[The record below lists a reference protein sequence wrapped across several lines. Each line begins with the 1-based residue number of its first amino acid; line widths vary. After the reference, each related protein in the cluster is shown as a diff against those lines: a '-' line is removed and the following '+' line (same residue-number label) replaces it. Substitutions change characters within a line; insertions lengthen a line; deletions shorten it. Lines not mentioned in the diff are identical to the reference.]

1 MVKPVGGRG
10 VKAPYET
17 THVRVP
23 VPIKPKI
30 QAMIEA
36 FRESY
41 NSDPEKPLT
50 GLVVVDKVEDEV
62 EEGEDEYEYSDTEII
77 KSQAEQI
84 RNAAFEIQ
92 SLNQELNQARNLLT
106 GLGDA
111 LEVARKLV
119 KAKKSASQSM
129 AKLLTDIYRTEVTVE
144 DLR

>member
-36 FRESY
+36 FRENY
-41 NSDPEKPLT
+41 QSDPGKPLT
-50 GLVVVDKVEDEV
+50 GLTIVDDLEDEV
-62 EEGEDEYEYSDTEII
+62 EEVEDEYEYPDAEII

-84 RNAAFEIQ
+84 RNAAFEIP
-92 SLNQELNQARNLLT
+92 SLNRELDQLRNLLT
-106 GLGDA
+106 SLEDA
-111 LEVARKLV
+111 LVVGRSLV

-129 AKLLTDIYRTEVTVE
+129 AKLLSEIYQAEVTVE

>member
-23 VPIKPKI
+23 IPIKPKV

-36 FRESY
+36 FRENY
-41 NSDPEKPLT
+41 QSDPEKPLT
-50 GLVVVDKVEDEV
+50 GLTIVDGLEDEA
-62 EEGEDEYEYSDTEII
+62 EEVEDEYEYSDAEII

-92 SLNQELNQARNLLT
+92 SLNQELNQLRNLLT
-106 GLGDA
+106 SLDEA
-111 LEVARKLV
+111 LEVSRKLV

-129 AKLLTDIYRTEVTVE
+129 AKLLSDIYRTEVTVE

>member
-36 FRESY
+36 FRENY

-50 GLVVVDKVEDEV
+50 GLTIVDEVEDEA
-62 EEGEDEYEYSDTEII
+62 EEVEDEYEYSDTEII
-77 KSQAEQI
+77 KSQAGQI

-106 GLGDA
+106 GLDDA